1 MADGIEPRRPVASP
15 GTRPLDGRLALVTGC
30 SRRVGIGFAIAD
42 RLASLGADLLVHAY
56 RPYDD
61 EMAWGADPGGLP
73 PLVTDLRR
81 HGTHV
86 ESIEADLS
94 VADAPQRVVDAARA
108 HLDIVVAN
116 HTYSTMGALGDLTA
130 DEIDRHLAVNV
141 RATML
146 LAQAFAAQ
154 HDGRAGGRI
163 VLMISGQQLTPMP
176 AELAYA
182 ASKGALVPLTTSLSA
197 HLAASGVTVNAV
209 NPGATDT
216 GYAPPELYEA
226 VVAMEPRGRWG
237 RPQDAA
243 RLVGWL
249 CTDDAEWITG
259 QVINSTGGGP

>member
-1 MADGIEPRRPVASP
+1 MTSQGVK
-15 GTRPLDGRLALVTGC
+15 PLNGRVALVTGC

-42 RLASLGADLLVHAY
+42 RLAALGADLLVHAY

-61 EMAWGADPGGLP
+61 EMEWGADPSGLA
-73 PLVTDLRR
+73 PLLADLRR
-81 HGTHV
+81 HGGRV
-86 ESIEADLS
+86 ELSEEDLS
-94 VADAPQRVVDAARA
+94 LPDAPERVVGAAA
-108 HLDIVVAN
+108 VLGHLDIVVAN

-146 LAQAFAAQ
+146 LVQAFAAQ
-154 HDGRAGGRI
+154 HGGRAGGRV

-182 ASKGALVPLTTSLSA
+182 ASKGALIPLAFSLSS
-197 HLAASGVTVNAV
+197 HLAPSGVTVNAV

-216 GYAPPELYEA
+216 GYASPELYEA

-237 RPQDAA
+237 RPEDAA

-249 CTDDAEWITG
+249 CTDEAEWVTG
-259 QVINSTGGGP
+259 QIINSNGGGP